1 MSTSFLRRISVKNT
15 KMRRKDEL
23 KEIGI
28 KNRTC
33 YCFDDM
39 IRFCDTDIDFSDI
52 LLDKKLY
59 KETYEN
65 ISIYNISYKTP
76 TGKKSLRIR
85 FDIIDWFIVINDK
98 VRCLALFDYSYYHKI
113 CDKIKYLTSEKNGT
127 AYSINHNFTR
137 IRIVSYISVPIEK
150 ILML

>member
-1 MSTSFLRRISVKNT
+1 
-15 KMRRKDEL
+15 MRRKDEL

-39 IRFCDTDIDFSDI
+39 IRFCDRDIDFSDI

-59 KETYEN
+59 KEIYEN

-85 FDIIDWFIVINDK
+85 FD
-98 VRCLALFDYSYYHKI
+98 
-113 CDKIKYLTSEKNGT
+113 
-127 AYSINHNFTR
+127 
-137 IRIVSYISVPIEK
+137 
-150 ILML
+150 